1 MKKADKISYRQKS
14 LPELRKSLVD
24 LHKQFIEAK
33 SKHVSGN
40 QKDTSIFKKIRYE
53 ISLVSTILK
62 EKENEES
69 KK

>member
-14 LPELRKSLVD
+14 LPELRKSLLD

-33 SKHVSGN
+33 PKHVSGN
-40 QKDTSIFKKIRYE
+40 QKDTSIFKKIKYE

>member
-1 MKKADKISYRQKS
+1 MKKADKISYRQKTI
-14 LPELRKSLVD
+14 PELNKALVD
-24 LHKQFIEAK
+24 LQKQFIEAK

-40 QKDTSIFKKIRYE
+40 QKDTSIFKKIKYE